1 MHKSF
6 HILGVS
12 HRVQG
17 EPSFKGSFGDPD
29 YHAIVRQIILTGK
42 IDFVAEE
49 GGDNTTVAERI
60 ADELLGVGHYLNVSP
75 EEREASGI
83 GLLCAGAPLSAV
95 AGEMEWHVS
104 AIDEMERI
112 WIYHICD
119 RTVENGLLICG
130 FYHTFS
136 VGTKLLKG
144 GSVKVTTYL
153 PHDKLC
159 GHPKS

>member
-1 MHKSF
+1 MQKNF

-17 EPSFKGSFGDPD
+17 EPSVKGSFDDPE
-29 YHAIVRQIILTGK
+29 YHAIVGRIILTEK

-49 GGDNTTVAERI
+49 GGDHTTVAEGI
-60 ADELLGVGHYLNVSP
+60 ANELLGVGHYLNVNP
-75 EEREASGI
+75 EEREASRI

-95 AGEMEWHVS
+95 AGEMEWHIS

-112 WIYHICD
+112 WIHHICD
-119 RTVENGLLICG
+119 RTVENSLLICG
-130 FYHTFS
+130 FYHAFS
-136 VGTKLLKG
+136 VGTKLLRS
-144 GSVKVTTYL
+144 GSVKATTYL

-159 GHPKS
+159 NHIK